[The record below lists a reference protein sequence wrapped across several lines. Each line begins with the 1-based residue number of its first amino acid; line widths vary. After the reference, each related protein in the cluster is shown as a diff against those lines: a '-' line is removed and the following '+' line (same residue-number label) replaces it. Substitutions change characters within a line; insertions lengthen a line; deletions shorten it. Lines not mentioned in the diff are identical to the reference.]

1 MRTAKLLIII
11 MTLASQAALPASG
24 TSGAAP
30 HVRARLVSEISSIG
44 PGQAFWVAL
53 EFEIQAG
60 WHTYWRNPGDSGKA
74 TTLSW
79 QLPPGFKAGH
89 IIWGAPERFDLPPL
103 VNYGYAKHAVHLVEM
118 TAPAGLKPGALINLS
133 ARASWLVC
141 SDLCVPESASVNLQ
155 LPVGSTA
162 TIDPAQTSLFV
173 SARSALPRPQPAPVT
188 ARVRKG
194 ELIMSLDRDWNTKL
208 PPITSLAFFP
218 YDEGVIDYAGQQ
230 TMSRNDDGTRLT
242 IKAGFRAA
250 QMSTISGVLMVLASS
265 DGTTIALPIE
275 ISAPL

>member
-1 MRTAKLLIII
+1 MRYVKYWLLGLL
-11 MTLASQAALPASG
+11 LASPGAFALSG
-24 TSGAAP
+24 SAVATAN
-30 HVRARLVSEISSIG
+30 VKARLVSEVSAIA
-44 PGQAFWVAL
+44 PGQSFWVAL
-53 EFEIQAG
+53 NLDIRDG

-79 QLPPGFKAGH
+79 QLAPGFKAGH

-103 VNYGYAKHAVHLVEM
+103 VNYGYAKRAVHLVEI